1 MSGKSANGPVTF
13 TLSGA
18 LEGAKRCVPIE
29 SGAAVAVVLVA
40 LRTASLPLAMMTGV
54 GSVVVLRIFLPALA

>member
-40 LRTASLPLAMMTGV
+40 LRTASLPLAMMTGWA
-54 GSVVVLRIFLPALA
+54 R